1 MVGPM
6 RIPGLGEILL
16 ILVLCAVVFGASKVN
31 WMGDV
36 FGGFMRNLRRG
47 MRNDP
52 RIEVKPVPLDEDP
65 RIEVKAAR
73 DDGPTRPA

>member
-1 MVGPM
+1 M
-6 RIPGLGEILL
+6 RTPGLGEILL

-36 FGGFMRNLRRG
+36 LGGFVRNLKRG

-52 RIEVKPVPLDEDP
+52 RIEVKPPPPTDDP
-65 RIEVKAAR
+65 RIAVK
-73 DDGPTRPA
+73 PVEPPSRPA